1 MINVYNNSLSLQ
13 LKSDN
18 YKPMNRRNRK
28 SIRLKGYNYS
38 QPGWYFVT
46 ICTKNRE
53 MIFGDVVDGEMV
65 LNDTGEIIKTEWLKT
80 GDIRANVLLD
90 QFVIMPNHVHGI
102 LQIVEMD
109 ENNVGAH
116 SDVPLQYN
124 VSEQTEQFSKS
135 TRNSIP
141 TIIKLFKS
149 TTTKQINQIRN
160 TPGISVWQRNYYERI
175 IRNEPEL
182 NRIRKYII
190 ENPAKWQQD
199 KYYI

>member
-1 MINVYNNSLSLQ
+1 MKFNPQ
-13 LKSDN
+13 KHH
-18 YKPMNRRNRK
+18 RR
-28 SIRLKGYNYS
+28 SVRLKGYVYS
-38 QPGWYFVT
+38 KPGWYFIT
-46 ICTKNRE
+46 LCTKNRE
-53 MIFGDVVDGEMV
+53 MLFGDVDDCKMV

-80 GDIRANVLLD
+80 GDIRANVFLD

-124 VSEQTEQFSKS
+124 VSEKTEQFGKS

-149 TTTKQINQIRN
+149 TTTKQINQIRKIS
-160 TPGISVWQRNYYERI
+160 GISIWQRNYYERI
-175 IRNEPEL
+175 IRDEPEL

-190 ENPAKWQQD
+190 ENPFKWQED
-199 KYYI
+199 KYYNNT